1 MIASEHA
8 KIAFSS
14 IAHLHNT
21 WISLKEFETLTED
34 QKTCIQEIS
43 TKVMKQRAIIGGE
56 DKIIDVEYVK
66 IKLFDK
72 QKALTALADYLGLT
86 QP

>member
-1 MIASEHA
+1 M
-8 KIAFSS
+8 
-14 IAHLHNT
+14 
-21 WISLKEFETLTED
+21 TED
-34 QKTCIQEIS
+34 QKACIQEIS

-72 QKALTALADYLGLT
+72 QKALDSLSGLLGFNAAVKTDLT
-86 QP
+86 SNGQTILVKLPDPE